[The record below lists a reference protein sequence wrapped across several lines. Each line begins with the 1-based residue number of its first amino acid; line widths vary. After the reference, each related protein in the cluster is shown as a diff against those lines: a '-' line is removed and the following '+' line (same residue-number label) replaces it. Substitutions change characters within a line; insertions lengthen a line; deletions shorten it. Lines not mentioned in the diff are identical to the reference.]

1 MAYCYTTSL
10 RRSNKLNLYNFYSLK
25 DGVEFRISSSSS
37 FISGNIS
44 SNNRLDKYRSAV
56 SANMHNIVDP
66 LGALFATSMATA
78 KVEPPEIPVRIP
90 SLAASFC
97 DHLMPSIPATG
108 IISSINC
115 LSIASCKTRGMK
127 SVVHP

>member
-90 SLAASFC
+90 SLDKRYEVC
-97 DHLMPSIPATG
+97 CPSLNRMRIP
-108 IISSINC
+108 I
-115 LSIASCKTRGMK
+115 RM
-127 SVVHP
+127 